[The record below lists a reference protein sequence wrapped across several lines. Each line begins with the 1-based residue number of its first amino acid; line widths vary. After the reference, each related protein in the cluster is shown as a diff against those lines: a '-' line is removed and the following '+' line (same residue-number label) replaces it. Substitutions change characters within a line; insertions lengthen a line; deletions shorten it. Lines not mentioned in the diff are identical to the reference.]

1 MRGRTAFS
9 SQFEIEMVEYFSN
22 IGANFETSELSA
34 KGFFRKDIQLIF
46 YKFPKRVFEKV
57 LLVMMTV
64 TRTLSCSTSGL
75 YGLYFYLG
83 GRP

>member
-22 IGANFETSELSA
+22 IGANFETSEFSA

-57 LLVMMTV
+57 LVMTV
-64 TRTLSCSTSGL
+64 ARTLSCSTSSL